1 MNTLRIPTTI
11 INIVCIAVL
20 LIVIFTGQLPH
31 QQDNIPNML
40 NTTRFVHLPALN
52 MPTHSKEA
60 ANCRKEEETMAVA
73 TLTREKEAMKRRMQE
88 EAAAAQVTLT
98 PEPTVL
104 GTVLPLVVSPPSAM
118 NLNSLLTGHVGQE
131 SVSTHKDGIASTSM
145 EEDSAN
151 STDKITKN
159 KKAKKV
165 KSSKDDKED
174 KATKCN

>member
-1 MNTLRIPTTI
+1 MNTLQIATTI

-20 LIVIFTGQLPH
+20 LIIFFAGQRPC
-31 QQDNIPNML
+31 QQDNIPDAL

-52 MPTHSKEA
+52 MPMRSKEA
-60 ANCRKEEETMAVA
+60 ANRRKEEQTMVA
-73 TLTREKEAMKRRMQE
+73 GTLAREKEAAKRRMQE

-98 PEPTVL
+98 TAPTAL
-104 GTVLPLVVSPPSAM
+104 GDVLPVVVSPPSATH
-118 NLNSLLTGHVGQE
+118 LNSLLTGHVGQE
-131 SVSTHKDGIASTSM
+131 SVSSHKDGIALTSM
-145 EEDSAN
+145 EEDLAN

-174 KATKCN
+174 KATMRD